1 MANDTYTSRYTRNLM
16 KAAFEIKEKCA
27 RTSCAQ
33 CPLTYGR
40 AYCRFDR
47 HTPAEWEI
55 KVEDF
60 DEN

>member
-1 MANDTYTSRYTRNLM
+1 MSDPYTRNLLE
-16 KAAFEIKEKCA
+16 AAFKIEKLCES
-27 RTSCAQ
+27 TSCAQ

-47 HTPAEWEI
+47 HTPAKWEI

>member
-1 MANDTYTSRYTRNLM
+1 MSDPYTRNLLE
-16 KAAFEIKEKCA
+16 AAFKIKKLCES
-27 RTSCAQ
+27 TSCAQ

-47 HTPAEWEI
+47 HTPAEWEV
-55 KVEDF
+55 KVRDF